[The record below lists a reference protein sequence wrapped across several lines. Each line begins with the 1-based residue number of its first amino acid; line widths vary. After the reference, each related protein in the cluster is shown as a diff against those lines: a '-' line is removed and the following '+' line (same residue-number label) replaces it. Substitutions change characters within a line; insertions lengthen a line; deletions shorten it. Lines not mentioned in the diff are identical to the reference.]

1 MGPDCSRS
9 VTVGQDGLTMSLK
22 DQKSDAS
29 PPRWPDKLV
38 KLFCAPHLVEEV
50 MGDLHERYYLRVQ
63 RLGEA
68 KARKQYWREVLAYM
82 RPYIFKRKRSRY
94 TKPLFSDMLRNNFNI
109 ALRNLKRR
117 KAYAFINVLGLAMG
131 IACAILIFTLVKHHL
146 SFDTFHTQADRIY
159 RITTELQAEGV
170 TYNEGVPSPL
180 GEALRNDYTFAEKVA
195 SVASFSDRLVSV
207 PFSTDD
213 RKFKEDITFA
223 EPAFFDILDFPLV
236 QGNENTI
243 LNEPNTAIITERIA
257 VKYFG
262 DEDPMGQT
270 IRIDNIL
277 DVVITGILR
286 DLPANT
292 DRRQEIYLPFSNLK
306 DHSPWLVEEDWW
318 LSVNKAMQCFVLL
331 KPGVSTAIVDS
342 ALAAISEKYYNEQN
356 AKIFQFKLQPLS
368 DIHFNPDLGG
378 HVERKNLW
386 ALSLI
391 GIFLIATACVNF
403 INLATAQALGR
414 SKEVGVR
421 KVLGGLRRQ
430 VFWQFI
436 TETAL
441 ITLLGMALAM
451 GMAHFALPYLNQLL
465 DVQLSF
471 DVFQDPYLLGFVSLL
486 LLVVTFFSG
495 SYPGVVLAG
504 FQPVLALKGK
514 ITHRHAGGFSL
525 RRGLVVTQFAISQ
538 LLIIGTIVIANQM
551 RYAQQADMGFEK
563 DAIVMLPIPVN
574 EKSGIS
580 TLSSQ
585 LSQIAGVEEVTF
597 CNGAPASENTPSTRI
612 QFDSRMEEENFQI
625 SFKAGDHHY
634 VPTFELRILE
644 GRNLQPSDTIR
655 EYLLNETAVNKLGV
669 SSNQGVIGKTATI
682 NGRKGTIVGVV
693 RDFHNKSF
701 HAAIDPVYI
710 TTLSDNYGHC
720 AVKINLASL
729 NSTLTALEEAWR
741 NVYPDHVYEDDFL
754 DERIAQF
761 YKQDITILRLI
772 HVFAGIAIVIG
783 CLGLYG
789 LVSFMA
795 ALKTKEV
802 GIRKVLGAS
811 VQRILWLFGKEFT
824 YLLISAFVIA
834 APLAW
839 WTMRNWLDNFTYRIE
854 IGIEV
859 FVLAMALTFLVAV
872 ITVGYQAIKAAW
884 ANPVN
889 SLRDE

>member
-1 MGPDCSRS
+1 
-9 VTVGQDGLTMSLK
+9 MSPK
-22 DQKSDAS
+22 EQNRDSS

-38 KLFCAPHLVEEV
+38 KVFCAPHLIEEV
-50 MGDLHERYYLRVQ
+50 MGDLHERYSLKVQ

-68 KARKQYWREVLAYM
+68 KARRQYWREVLAYM
-82 RPYIFKRKRSRY
+82 RPYIFKHKKPRY
-94 TKPLFSDMLRNNFNI
+94 TKPLFSDMLRNNVNL

-131 IACAILIFTLVKHHL
+131 IACAILIFTLVKYHL
-146 SFDTFHTQADRIY
+146 GFDTFHTQADRIY
-159 RITTELQAEGV
+159 RITTELQMEGV

-180 GEALRNDYTFAEKVA
+180 GEALRNEYTFAEKVA
-195 SVASFSDRLVSV
+195 SVASFSERIVSV
-207 PFSTDD
+207 PASEDY
-213 RKFKEDITFA
+213 RKFKEDIAFA
-223 EPAFFDILDFPLV
+223 EPAFFDMLDFPLV
-236 QGNENTI
+236 RGNEHTI
-243 LNEPNTAIITERIA
+243 LNKPNTAIITERIA
-257 VKYFG
+257 IKYFG

-270 IRIDNIL
+270 IRIDNVL

-286 DLPANT
+286 DLPVNT

-331 KPGVSTAIVDS
+331 KPSVSTAVVEG
-342 ALAAISEKYYNEQN
+342 ALIAISDKYYDEEN

-368 DIHFNPDLGG
+368 DIHFNADLGG

-391 GIFLIATACVNF
+391 GLFLIVTACVNF

-441 ITLLGMALAM
+441 ITLLGMGLAM
-451 GMAHFALPYLNQLL
+451 GMAQFALPYVNQLL

-471 DVFQDPYLLGFVSLL
+471 HVFQDAYLPEFLSLL
-486 LLVVTFFSG
+486 LVIVTFFSG
-495 SYPGVVLAG
+495 SYPGAVLAG

-514 ITHRHAGGFSL
+514 ITQRHIGGFSL

-538 LLIIGTIVIANQM
+538 VLIIGTIVIANQM
-551 RYAQQADMGFEK
+551 RFVEQADMGFEK
-563 DAIVMLPIPVN
+563 DAIVMLPVPVN
-574 EKSGIS
+574 EKSRIS
-580 TLSSQ
+580 TLGSH

-597 CNGAPASENTPSTRI
+597 CNGAPASEITPSTRI
-612 QFDSRMEEENFQI
+612 QFDSRTEAENFQI
-625 SFKAGDHHY
+625 SFKAGDHNY
-634 VPTFELRILE
+634 VPTFELQILE

-655 EYLLNETAVNKLGV
+655 EFLLNETAVNKLGL
-669 SSNQGVIGKTATI
+669 SSNQDAIGKTATI
-682 NGRKGTIVGVV
+682 NGRKGTIIGVV
-693 RDFHNKSF
+693 KDFHNKSF

-710 TTLSDNYGHC
+710 TTLSDNYAHC

-729 NSTLTALEEAWR
+729 NPTLTSLEEAWR
-741 NVYPDHVYEDDFL
+741 KVYPDKVYEYDFL
-754 DERIAQF
+754 DKRIAQF
-761 YKQDITILRLI
+761 YKQDMTILRLI
-772 HVFAGIAIVIG
+772 YVFAGIAIVIG

-795 ALKTKEV
+795 AQKTKEV
-802 GIRKVLGAS
+802 GVRKVLGAS
-811 VQRILWLFGKEFT
+811 VQRIVWLFGKEFT
-824 YLLISAFVIA
+824 YLLVSAFVIA

-839 WTMRNWLDNFTYRIE
+839 WTVRNWLDNFTYRIE
-854 IGIEV
+854 IRIEV
-859 FVLAMALTFLVAV
+859 FVLAIALTFLVAIV
-872 ITVGYQAIKAAW
+872 TVGYQALKAAL

-889 SLRDE
+889 SLRNE